1 MGRRNKNLE
10 TPKNAQLLS
19 QIKAVLNELQEY
31 WPLTLRQIYY
41 QLVAKEYIAN
51 HRTQYQNLSGVLKQA
66 RIDGQVSWEAVE
78 DRIRT
83 HKDNTG
89 YVNAQQYI
97 TTELRHFLKSYE
109 RNYQIGQSVYLEIW
123 IEKDALSRIF
133 QNEADKYRV
142 PVQVCRGY
150 VSVSMLNEYR
160 NRVLQV
166 QQIAAWLD
174 EPVPRPVILYYGD
187 FDPSGNQMFLAT
199 QQTLEQEIK
208 LHGVEYLRE
217 ALNVDDIK
225 AYKLPHSPEALKDKD
240 PRAAQHQAQYGN
252 LAVELDALPPAV
264 LVQKVRQAIERELD
278 PIALQ
283 KARDQEAAEADQIQE
298 LRREVEKLAQAYGY

>member
-1 MGRRNKNLE
+1 MGRRNINLA
-10 TPKNAQLLS
+10 TPKNAQLLR
-19 QIKAVLNELQEY
+19 QIQAVLHDLHEY

-41 QLVAKEYIAN
+41 QLVAKEYIEN
-51 HRTQYQNLSGVLKQA
+51 QRTQYQVLSSILKQA
-66 RIDGQVSWEAVE
+66 RIDGQVPWEAME

-83 HKDNTG
+83 HTDNTG
-89 YVNAQQYI
+89 YINARQYI
-97 TTELRHFLKSYE
+97 TTQLYYFLNNYE
-109 RNYQIGQSVYLEIW
+109 RNYQIGQEVYLEVW

-160 NRVLQV
+160 KRVLQV
-166 QQIAAWLD
+166 RQTAASLGQ
-174 EPVPRPVILYYGD
+174 PVPRPVILYYGD
-187 FDPSGNQMFLAT
+187 FDPSGNHMFLAT

-217 ALNVDDIK
+217 ALNVEDIIN
-225 AYKLPHSPEALKDKD
+225 YKLPHSPEALKDKD
-240 PRAAQHQAQYGN
+240 PRAARHQAQYGN
-252 LAVELDALPPAV
+252 LAVELDALPPNI

-278 PIALQ
+278 LDILQ
-283 KARDQEAAEADQIQE
+283 LARQKETTEAAQIQE
-298 LRREVEKLAQAYGY
+298 LRREVEKITQAHGY

>member
-1 MGRRNKNLE
+1 MGRRNINLG
-10 TPKNAQLLS
+10 TSKNAQLLG
-19 QIKAVLNELQEY
+19 QIKAVLNDLQEY

-51 HRTQYQNLSGVLKQA
+51 NKTQYNAISKVLKQA
-66 RIDGQVSWEAVE
+66 RMEEQVPWEAME

-89 YVNAQQYI
+89 YINAREYI
-97 TTELRHFLKSYE
+97 ATQLYYFLNNYE
-109 RNYQIGQSVYLEIW
+109 RNYQIGQEVYLEIW

-166 QQIAAWLD
+166 QQTAVSIGQ
-174 EPVPRPVILYYGD
+174 PVPRPVILYYGD
-187 FDPSGNQMFLAT
+187 FDPSGIHMFLAT
-199 QQTLEQEIK
+199 QQTLKQEIK

-217 ALNVDDIK
+217 ALNVEDIQ
-225 AYKLPHSPEALKDKD
+225 AYRLPHSIEALKNKD
-240 PRAAQHQAQYGN
+240 PRAAQHKAQYGN

-264 LVQKVRQAIERELD
+264 LAQKVRQAIERELD
-278 PIALQ
+278 PYILQ
-283 KARDQEAAEADQIQE
+283 LAQQKEATEAGQIHE
-298 LRREVEKLAQAYGY
+298 LRREVEKLAQAHGY

>member
-1 MGRRNKNLE
+1 MGRRNINLE

-51 HRTQYQNLSGVLKQA
+51 HRTQYQVLSSVLKQA
-66 RIDGQVSWEAVE
+66 RIDGQVPWEAME

-89 YVNAQQYI
+89 YVNAKQYI
-97 TTELRHFLKSYE
+97 VTELHHFLKSYE

-160 NRVLQV
+160 KRVLQV
-166 QQIAAWLD
+166 RQTAAWLD

-187 FDPSGNQMFLAT
+187 FDPSGNHMFLAT

-283 KARDQEAAEADQIQE
+283 EARDQEAAEADQIQE
-298 LRREVEKLAQAYGY
+298 LRREVEKLAQAHGY